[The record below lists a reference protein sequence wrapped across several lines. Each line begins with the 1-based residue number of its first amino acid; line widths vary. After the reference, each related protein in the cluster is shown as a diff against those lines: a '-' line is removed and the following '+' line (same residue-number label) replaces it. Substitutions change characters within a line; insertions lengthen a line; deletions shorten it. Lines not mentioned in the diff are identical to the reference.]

1 MNYQN
6 AILSPVDQAHK
17 VIKRAYLDINRN
29 KRRRYR
35 NIQKAVKLA
44 SVRGF
49 RQSKEF
55 FNYFSSEKQSEHLSR
70 RLVRKLLAYVSFVEF
85 MQLANA

>member
-17 VIKRAYLDINRN
+17 VIRRAFLDISRN

-49 RQSKEF
+49 RQGQEF
-55 FNYFSSEKQSEHLSR
+55 FQYFTEDKQTEHISR
-70 RLVRKLLAYVSFVEF
+70 RLVRKLLAYVSFAEF